1 MLRMAEH
8 MEIKILAGGSN
19 FLRVGSMLSLG
30 LIGYNSRL
38 PKGTTASVHNMHPGI
53 ACIEGLRMV
62 DEGKYDFAMTSP
74 VWFANS
80 AAEGRVDLG
89 WTPRKLDLSAVA
101 SFSHDDQLALAVRKD
116 LGIKSI
122 RDIREN
128 KIPLRISTG
137 PYHLDHP
144 LGCVLDL
151 VQIGRASCRERVCQY
166 V

>member
-1 MLRMAEH
+1 
-8 MEIKILAGGSN
+8 
-19 FLRVGSMLSLG
+19 
-30 LIGYNSRL
+30 
-38 PKGTTASVHNMHPGI
+38 
-53 ACIEGLRMV
+53 MV

-74 VWFANS
+74 AWFANS

-122 RDIREN
+122 REIREN
-128 KIPLRISTG
+128 KIRLRISTG

-144 LGCVLDL
+144 LGCVFDL
-151 VQIGRASCRERVCQY
+151 VLAEYDIKIEEFEVWGGSTKCSDRQLNVMAEGREDSGERVSSVRAGRMY
-166 V
+166 AVFYEGMMSKTWTEIDEHVSSEIIP

>member
-1 MLRMAEH
+1 
-8 MEIKILAGGSN
+8 
-19 FLRVGSMLSLG
+19 
-30 LIGYNSRL
+30 
-38 PKGTTASVHNMHPGI
+38 MHPGI

-74 VWFANS
+74 AWFANS

-122 RDIREN
+122 REIREN

-137 PYHLDHP
+137 PS
-144 LGCVLDL
+144 
-151 VQIGRASCRERVCQY
+151 QIGRAHVRTPVTNAHLVCRLLL
-166 V
+166 

>member
-1 MLRMAEH
+1 MR
-8 MEIKILAGGSN
+8 ISDWSSD
-19 FLRVGSMLSLG
+19 VCSS
-30 LIGYNSRL
+30 
-38 PKGTTASVHNMHPGI
+38 
-53 ACIEGLRMV
+53 
-62 DEGKYDFAMTSP
+62 
-74 VWFANS
+74 
-80 AAEGRVDLG
+80 DLG

-122 RDIREN
+122 REIREN

-151 VQIGRASCRERVCQY
+151 VLAEYDIKIEDFEVWGGRSEEHTSELQSLMRTSYAVFCLKY
-166 V
+166 KITP

>member
-1 MLRMAEH
+1 
-8 MEIKILAGGSN
+8 
-19 FLRVGSMLSLG
+19 
-30 LIGYNSRL
+30 
-38 PKGTTASVHNMHPGI
+38 MHPGI
-53 ACIEGLRMV
+53 ACSEGLRMV

-74 VWFANS
+74 AWFANS

-122 RDIREN
+122 REIREN

-137 PYHLDHP
+137 PSRSEEHTSEIQSLIRIYYA
-144 LGCVLDL
+144 V
-151 VQIGRASCRERVCQY
+151 
-166 V
+166 

>member
-1 MLRMAEH
+1 MR
-8 MEIKILAGGSN
+8 ISDWSSD
-19 FLRVGSMLSLG
+19 VCSS
-30 LIGYNSRL
+30 
-38 PKGTTASVHNMHPGI
+38 
-53 ACIEGLRMV
+53 
-62 DEGKYDFAMTSP
+62 
-74 VWFANS
+74 
-80 AAEGRVDLG
+80 DLG

-122 RDIREN
+122 REIREN

-151 VQIGRASCRERVCQY
+151 VLAEYDIKIEDFEVWGGSTTCSDRQLNVMRSEEHTSELQSLMRISYAV
-166 V
+166 

>member
-1 MLRMAEH
+1 MR
-8 MEIKILAGGSN
+8 ISDWSSD
-19 FLRVGSMLSLG
+19 VCSS
-30 LIGYNSRL
+30 
-38 PKGTTASVHNMHPGI
+38 
-53 ACIEGLRMV
+53 
-62 DEGKYDFAMTSP
+62 
-74 VWFANS
+74 
-80 AAEGRVDLG
+80 DLG

-122 RDIREN
+122 REIREN

-151 VQIGRASCRERVCQY
+151 VLAEYEIGRASCRERVCQY